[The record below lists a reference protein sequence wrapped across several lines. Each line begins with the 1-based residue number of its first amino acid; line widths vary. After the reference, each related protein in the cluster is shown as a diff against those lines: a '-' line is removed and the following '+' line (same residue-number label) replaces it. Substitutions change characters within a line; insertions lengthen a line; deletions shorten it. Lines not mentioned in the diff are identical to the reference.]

1 MADSVAAAAD
11 HGRRKLVRGLRS
23 RRGEIEQA
31 LLARVYGIEDPVG
44 AEPEYLHGLRSAVA
58 AAVDYVLEI
67 LESRDDGPVA
77 VPAEL
82 LTQARLA
89 ARAEIGI
96 DTVLRRYISGF
107 LLIVDFVLRDQDSG
121 VGVGADSHRLLR
133 LHGYQLDHLIAMI
146 AKEYEREAQSKVRT
160 GAEQRTARVERL
172 LAGQSLD
179 SGDLGYQ
186 MDGWHVGLLITGEA
200 PTATFQR
207 MATNLDRR
215 LLLVRPKADLA
226 WAWLGGRERLGSSRI
241 VEELRRTGLL
251 GARVAV
257 GEPLSG
263 LGGWRLS
270 HRQAKAA
277 MPLTAQQEKAVVR
290 YADVS
295 VVASVS
301 QDEVALSSLQEL
313 YLRPLSGEKNG
324 GVALRDTLR
333 AYLSS
338 ARSITSAAAIL
349 GVSRQ
354 TVRSRLREAEEK
366 LGCSLDACGCD
377 LEIALRIDQQ
387 WRLTRNGVENADP
400 LIAV

>member
-1 MADSVAAAAD
+1 
-11 HGRRKLVRGLRS
+11 
-23 RRGEIEQA
+23 
-31 LLARVYGIEDPVG
+31 
-44 AEPEYLHGLRSAVA
+44 
-58 AAVDYVLEI
+58 
-67 LESRDDGPVA
+67 
-77 VPAEL
+77 
-82 LTQARLA
+82 
-89 ARAEIGI
+89 
-96 DTVLRRYISGF
+96 
-107 LLIVDFVLRDQDSG
+107 
-121 VGVGADSHRLLR
+121 
-133 LHGYQLDHLIAMI
+133 
-146 AKEYEREAQSKVRT
+146 
-160 GAEQRTARVERL
+160 
-172 LAGQSLD
+172 
-179 SGDLGYQ
+179 
-186 MDGWHVGLLITGEA
+186 
-200 PTATFQR
+200 
-207 MATNLDRR
+207 
-215 LLLVRPKADLA
+215 
-226 WAWLGGRERLGSSRI
+226 
-241 VEELRRTGLL
+241 
-251 GARVAV
+251 
-257 GEPLSG
+257 
-263 LGGWRLS
+263 
-270 HRQAKAA
+270 